1 MSNESLMLIDTIQYD
16 VQMTSKSQLKFL
28 TCNQFM
34 LFTLMSIDTL
44 KHMNAG
50 LLSNNPKYDNV
61 NVQISGKS

>member
-34 LFTLMSIDTL
+34 LFTLISIDTL
-44 KHMNAG
+44 K
-50 LLSNNPKYDNV
+50 V
-61 NVQISGKS
+61 